1 MNISSVS
8 STSNNTYAS
17 ASGSNISQ
25 LKAEKAK
32 LQAQLQKINSS
43 SADEKTKQAEAAE
56 IQAEIQQISMEIQQA
71 QSSNTNQG
79 SSQQVESLTAAA
91 SKSGDNLLDVL
102 A

>member
-8 STSNNTYAS
+8 STSNNAYAS
-17 ASGSNISQ
+17 TSSSNISQ

-32 LQAQLQKINSS
+32 LQAQLQKINSIG
-43 SADEKTKQAEAAE
+43 ADERTKQTEAAE

-71 QSSNTNQG
+71 QSSNANQG
-79 SSQQVESLTAAA
+79 SSHQVESLTTAAG
-91 SKSGDNLLDVL
+91 KSGDNMLDVL

>member
-1 MNISSVS
+1 MNILSVS
-8 STSNNTYAS
+8 SASNNTYAS
-17 ASGSNISQ
+17 TSGSNISQ

-43 SADEKTKQAEAAE
+43 NADKKTKQAEKAE

-71 QSSNTNQG
+71 QSNDTNQG
-79 SSQQVESLTAAA
+79 SGQQVESLTTAA
-91 SKSGDNLLDVL
+91 SKSGDNMLDVL